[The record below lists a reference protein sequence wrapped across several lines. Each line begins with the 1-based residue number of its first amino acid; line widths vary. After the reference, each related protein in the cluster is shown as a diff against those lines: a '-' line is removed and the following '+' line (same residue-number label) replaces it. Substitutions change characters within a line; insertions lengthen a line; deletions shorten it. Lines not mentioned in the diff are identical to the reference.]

1 MEQHVILRKELNERD
16 LLLLIRWM
24 SNEHVCQ
31 YLNEHQQIS
40 AQLKQIYDAR

>member
-16 LLLLIRWM
+16 LLLIRWM
-24 SNEHVCQ
+24 LNEHVCQ